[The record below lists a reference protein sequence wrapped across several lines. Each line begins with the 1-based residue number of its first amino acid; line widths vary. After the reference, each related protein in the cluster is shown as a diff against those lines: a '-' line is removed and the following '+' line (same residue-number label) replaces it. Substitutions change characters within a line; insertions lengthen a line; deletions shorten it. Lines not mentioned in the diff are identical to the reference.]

1 MKLHRLTI
9 RNFRNF
15 WQADIPVAGN
25 IVLLGENRVGKS
37 NLLHAIRLVLDPSLP
52 DSARYLKKS
61 DFWDGCNHGSSPP
74 PQIEIHV
81 DFSDFSE
88 NSGETALLTDYRIP
102 EDHRIA
108 RLSYICRKSSDVD
121 EPSKPNE
128 NFEFIVFGGGDE
140 NRAITNRV
148 RRRIGLDM
156 LGALR
161 DAEGQ
166 LSSWRNSPLRPLLDD
181 AIVSI
186 PDDKINEVAVQ
197 AESVTKKLEEFET
210 VVDLEASLRSNIL
223 ELAGSAQDI
232 NARLRFAAA
241 DPLRLFRSISV
252 FIDNGKRSISEA
264 SLGGANVA
272 LIAIKLAEFAWKRAK
287 NERTY
292 TLLCI
297 EEPEA
302 HLHPQLQRSVFD
314 RIFGD
319 PNHDQSLI
327 VTSHS
332 PTLAAAAPLRSIVHL
347 RHNHGHTF
355 ARSMEWMRGLLG
367 DKEFDDIER
376 YLNSTRSEMLFS
388 RGVIFVEGDSEEVLV
403 PAFADAMDMNLDR
416 FGISVCNI
424 GGTHFIPY
432 TKFANALGLHFSVI
446 TDWDPIDGG
455 QPLGKNRAM
464 DILDSRYGLFVGA
477 KMFTSEER
485 DQWNSASEAE
495 FKERCKKRGI
505 FLNEITFEASIAATP
520 GLQGVLLDV
529 LAEHE
534 FGEGRK
540 KVIESWRTA
549 GKIDYERLLSYVS
562 IIGKGRLSARLR
574 EKLSQGGINPPPYIS
589 EAIRY
594 VVDHVNASQPN

>member
-1 MKLHRLTI
+1 MKLHRLI
-9 RNFRNF
+9 VRNFRNF
-15 WQADIPVAGN
+15 REVNIPVAGN
-25 IVLLGENRVGKS
+25 VVLIGENRVGKS

-61 DFWDGCNHGSSPP
+61 DFWDGADHSFSPP
-74 PQIEIHV
+74 PQIEVHLEFT
-81 DFSDFSE
+81 DFSD

-102 EDHRIA
+102 ENYKIA
-108 RLSYICRKSSDVD
+108 RLSYICRKNSDVD

-128 NFEFIVFGGGDE
+128 DFEFVVFGGGDE
-140 NRAITNRV
+140 NRTITNRV

-197 AESVTKKLEEFET
+197 AEGITKKLEEFET

-232 NARLRFAAA
+232 NARLRFSPA

-272 LIAIKLAEFAWKRAK
+272 LIAIKLAEFAWKRVK

-314 RIFGD
+314 RIFND
-319 PNHDQSLI
+319 SNHDQSLI

-332 PTLAAAAPLRSIVHL
+332 PTLAAAAPLHSIVHL
-347 RHNHGHTF
+347 RHTSNHTF
-355 ARSMEWMRGLLG
+355 ARSMEEMRSILG
-367 DKEFDDIER
+367 EKDFNDIER

-388 RGVIFVEGDSEEVLV
+388 RGVIFVEGVSEEVLV

-416 FGISVCNI
+416 FGISVCSI
-424 GGTHFIPY
+424 GGTHFTPY
-432 TKFANALGLHFSVI
+432 AKFANALGLHFSVI
-446 TDWDPIDGG
+446 TDWDPVNGG
-455 QPLGKNRAM
+455 QPLGKKRAM
-464 DILDSRYGLFVGA
+464 DIWDTRAGLYEGA
-477 KMFTSEER
+477 KKLVAEER
-485 DQWNSASEAE
+485 DRWNGASEAE
-495 FKERCKKRGI
+495 FREHWKQRGI
-505 FLNEITFEASIAATP
+505 FLNETTFEVSIAKEP
-520 GLQGVLLDV
+520 GLQDALLEVLS
-529 LAEHE
+529 EHG
-534 FGEGRK
+534 FGASRMAA
-540 KVIESWRTA
+540 IEDWISS
-549 GKIDYERLLSYVS
+549 GNVDHEQLLSLVS
-562 IIGKGRLSARLR
+562 VIGKGRLSAKLCG
-574 EKLSQGGINPPPYIS
+574 KLSQGIKPPSYIS
-589 EAIRY
+589 EAVRY
-594 VVDHVNASQPN
+594 VVNHVKASQPS